1 MQDWAKENAAQLLE
15 KARKLPE
22 VAETAIEQIK
32 NIESYQ
38 RASESRH
45 EELVKK
51 ISNEKRSINLLTII
65 IIGSIIIYL
74 FN

>member
-1 MQDWAKENAAQLLE
+1 MQDWAKENAAQLIE

-38 RASESRH
+38 KANELRH
-45 EELVKK
+45 QELVKK
-51 ISNEKRSINLLTII
+51 ISNEKRSINLLTLI
-65 IIGSIIIYL
+65 IIGSIILYWL
-74 FN
+74 N